1 MIRRS
6 EAPLAARAIPD
17 DWDRRFLPGHIDLAA
32 RADGETAKI
41 IRGLGIVYNTETVIG
56 GRMWGF
62 REIIRPG
69 AFTTTMTEED
79 QRAFFN
85 HDVNL
90 ILGRRSA
97 ETLRLMDDEKGMR
110 YEIDPPDTYYANGLI
125 VSLERKDVTGSSFMF
140 SIKKQQWTE
149 PDDNSDELP
158 LREVLEAT
166 LYELGPVTLPAYET
180 SEASVGARAKAR
192 EFHEGRQQR
201 RSQRSSIVVPALPVD
216 TPAIVE
222 PTADEIGAVAAR
234 AKSAQLRMQI
244 AELL

>member
-6 EAPLAARAIPD
+6 EASLSARAIPD
-17 DWDRRFLPGHIDLAA
+17 DWDRRFLPGHIALVK
-32 RADGETAKI
+32 RAEGDTAKI
-41 IRGLGIVYNTETVIG
+41 IRGLGVVYNVETVIG

-90 ILGRRSA
+90 ILARRSA
-97 ETLRLMDDEKGMR
+97 ETLRLAEDDKGVS
-110 YEIDPPDTYYANGLI
+110 YEIDPPDTSYANDLI

-166 LYELGPVTLPAYET
+166 LYELGPVTFPAYEA

-201 RSQRSSIVVPALPVD
+201 RSQRSAQIVVPAMPDV
-216 TPAIVE
+216 AVVE
-222 PTADEIGAVAAR
+222 ATADEIGAIAAR
-234 AKSAQLRMQI
+234 AKSAQLRARI
-244 AELL
+244 AELS